1 MVIEF
6 GIGHALETIQKV
18 PLRYFSW
25 QNTGNGMRH
34 QKGFSLVE
42 LLIVVAIILII
53 AAIAIPNAMR
63 ARAAA
68 QESSA
73 ASVTKTITTAE
84 ATYLITY
91 PTCGYPVMSA
101 LGGDGSGPAASGIL
115 DNVFPDRDG
124 YHFDLVPSGTAGSC
138 PGVTLS
144 GSTYTIQ
151 ASPTRVAGHNRYFYS
166 DPTGE
171 IHYKDNAAAG
181 ATDPVI
187 Q

>member
-1 MVIEF
+1 
-6 GIGHALETIQKV
+6 
-18 PLRYFSW
+18 
-25 QNTGNGMRH
+25 MRH

-53 AAIAIPNAMR
+53 AAIAIPNALR

-73 ASVTKTITTAE
+73 ASVTKTLITAE
-84 ATYLITY
+84 ATYLISY
-91 PTCGYPVMSA
+91 PTCGYPIMSA
-101 LGGDGSGPAASGIL
+101 LGGDGSGPTASGIL
-115 DNVFPDRDG
+115 DNVFPERDG

-138 PGVTLS
+138 GVTS

-151 ASPTRVAGHNRYFYS
+151 ASPAHVAGHNRYFYS

-171 IHYKDNAAAG
+171 IHFKDNAAAG
-181 ATDPVI
+181 PTDPVI